1 MMSYDHLQAVF
12 MGALNI
18 DIIANRLAHFAEPGA
33 QVNGNDLF
41 IGAGGKACNMAQMA
55 SAYLGADRVA
65 MIGKTVKDTYKL
77 WTIPIQA
84 LNKAGIITDFI
95 VTIEPDKA
103 QLPTIAII
111 LGDRSYRNKV
121 YYFRGVNENL
131 SRAEI
136 DQVQPL
142 FEQLAQAKGFLVMSF
157 EMPARSVEY
166 ALEKAA
172 EMGIRVLIDPGGA
185 QPAEDYTALLEKP
198 NFLLKPN
205 AHEAEQLS
213 GVRVTDF
220 QSASQAASILMKK
233 GVQRVLITHGEQG
246 AYLFGDGV
254 SEHISLA
261 PIPQNSIFEST
272 GSGDQAMAI
281 LTAKLLEGE
290 PLLNAAQT
298 AVLAGTLQSY
308 RAGTQALT
316 RAEID
321 QAVEAYLH

>member
-18 DIIANRLAHFAEPGA
+18 DIIANGLAHFAEPGA

-41 IGAGGKACNMAQMA
+41 ISAGGKACNMARMA

-65 MIGKTVKDTYKL
+65 MIGKTAKDTHKL
-77 WTIPIQA
+77 WAIPIQA

-136 DQVQPL
+136 DQAQPL

-185 QPAEDYTALLEKP
+185 HPAEDYTALLEKP
-198 NFLLKPN
+198 IFLLKPN
-205 AHEAEQLS
+205 THEAEKLS

-246 AYLFGDGV
+246 AYLFSDEI

-261 PIPQNSIFEST
+261 PIPQSSIFEST
-272 GSGDQAMAI
+272 GSGDQVMAI

-290 PLLNAAQT
+290 TLLAAAQT

-316 RAEID
+316 KSEID
-321 QAVEAYLH
+321 QAVEVYLH